1 MCVNHYHKDV
11 IQWKQKQILS
21 TSSLQPISHPQMVK
35 FLHTPPS
42 FVDITN
48 MGHIHISQLFN
59 LTKGAK
65 SSIYHVTW
73 PLHIFSQRYAYFDV
87 FPFKY
92 IVQYQNLCKK
102 NTPRNLFHGCVP
114 NFRIWVFCPIFKNIE
129 SLLVLYLG
137 SYISYSHN
145 LYIWSDRKYP
155 TVRF

>member
-92 IVQYQNLCKK
+92 TGCPKK
-102 NTPRNLFHGCVP
+102 NETGFLLNISATKYR
-114 NFRIWVFCPIFKNIE
+114 IFKLFFSPENWDP
-129 SLLVLYLG
+129 YAM
-137 SYISYSHN
+137 
-145 LYIWSDRKYP
+145 DRYR
-155 TVRF
+155 TNSEWF